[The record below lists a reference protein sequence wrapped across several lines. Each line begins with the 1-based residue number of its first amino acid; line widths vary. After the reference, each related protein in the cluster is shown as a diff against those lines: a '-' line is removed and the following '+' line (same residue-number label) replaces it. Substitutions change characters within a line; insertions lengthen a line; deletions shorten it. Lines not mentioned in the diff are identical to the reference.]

1 MEYIGFILKDDA
13 FNFCKNVFMKMGL
26 SEENAKIVSDHL
38 VIASLRGVD
47 SHGLT
52 RILPYVIGLEKGIVN
67 PNPKIK
73 ILKEKESI
81 VLMDGD
87 NALGQ
92 IPAFKAMNIVIEKA
106 IKTGIGIASLK
117 NIGHVGMLAYYG
129 LKISEKNLIG
139 MICTS
144 GPSRVVPWGGKKRLL
159 GTNPICFSF
168 PFKNGKAII
177 LDIATSIVASFKIK
191 LMAERGE
198 KVPLGMILDKNGN
211 PTTNPKDYINGG
223 ALMPFGEYK
232 GYGLAIAVEIL
243 SSLLSG
249 APHTIHIADSPAAQ
263 GGLFIEA
270 ININAFRPYEEYIKD
285 LEEIVNLI
293 KSCPLLNGFNE
304 ILLPGELEE
313 RIYEKRIKEG
323 IPIHESTWKE
333 FKIVSEKLKIDLP
346 KIIMK

>member
-1 MEYIGFILKDDA
+1 MEYIGFISKNDA
-13 FNFCKNVFMKMGL
+13 FDFCKNVFMKMNF
-26 SEENAKIVSDHL
+26 SKENAEIISDHL
-38 VIASLRGVD
+38 VTASLRGVD

-73 ILKEKESI
+73 ILKEKGSI
-81 VLMDGD
+81 VLIDGN

-92 IPAFKAMNIVIEKA
+92 IPAIKATNIAIEKA
-106 IKTGIGIASLK
+106 MKTGVGIASVK

-129 LKISEKNLIG
+129 LKISERKFSGI
-139 MICTS
+139 ICTS
-144 GPSRVVPWGGKKRLL
+144 GPSRVVPWGGRKRLL

-168 PFKNGKAII
+168 PFKNGKNII
-177 LDIATSIVASFKIK
+177 LDIATSITASFKIK
-191 LMAERGE
+191 LMAQRGE
-198 KVPLGMILDKNGN
+198 SVPIGLILDKNGN
-211 PTTNPKDYINGG
+211 PTTNPKDFIKGG

-243 SSLLSG
+243 SSLLSS
-249 APHTIHIADSPAAQ
+249 APHTIHILDSPAAQ

-270 ININAFRPYEEYIKD
+270 INIEAFRPYEEYIKD
-285 LEEIVNLI
+285 LEEITNLI

-313 RIYEKRIKEG
+313 RIYKKRMKEG
-323 IPIHESTWKE
+323 IPIHESTWEE
-333 FKIVSEKLKIDLP
+333 FKKVSEKLKIELP
-346 KIIMK
+346 KISK